1 MSSNRNPQQ
10 GPRVVRG
17 RPGEAGAP
25 QRNGGNDAGVREAHR
40 RFGGIDVPATLVG
53 MLAALAL
60 LILIG
65 GLVGAAIGAI
75 GYQSG
80 LKGNHTSLSIAGL
93 AGGIAAIF
101 LSFVVGGWA
110 AARIARYD
118 GARNGLITGVWALLL
133 ALILAG
139 LGAWLGT
146 QYNIFRNVP
155 NLPDWF
161 SHDAETVGAIASAA
175 AAVVAMLL
183 GGALGGAWGESYH
196 RRIDRLIADTRP
208 GAITGQPVQVVR
220 PS

>member
-10 GPRVVRG
+10 GPRVVRA
-17 RPGEAGAP
+17 RPGEAP
-25 QRNGGNDAGVREAHR
+25 PFQRNGRGDPGLREAHR
-40 RFGGIDVPATLVG
+40 RFGGIDLPATLVG

-65 GLVGAAIGAI
+65 GLIGAAIGAI

-80 LKGNHTSLSIAGL
+80 LNGNHTSLSIAGL
-93 AGGIAAIF
+93 AGGIVAIF

-118 GARNGLITGVWALLL
+118 GAKNGLTTGLWALLL
-133 ALILAG
+133 ALVLAG

-146 QYNIFRNVP
+146 QYNVFRNVP

-161 SHDAETVGAIASAA
+161 SRDAETVGAIASAA
-175 AAVVAMLL
+175 VAIVAMLL
-183 GGALGGAWGESYH
+183 GGMLGGIWGERYH
-196 RRIDRLIADTRP
+196 RRVDRLIADTRP
-208 GAITGQPVQVVR
+208 GGISDPPVQVVR
-220 PS
+220 KP